1 MGALFVGFLLAYSI
15 TEAGATTHIRDI
27 KHAGTF
33 ESAVFCK
40 ILFKNLIVGVLISVF
55 GYFTCGLFSIVI
67 LFWNGMLIGIII
79 KSNPIDSSVIPYFV
93 YHGFFEITAFLC
105 FGLIGTKGFDFFV
118 NLFKKNII
126 RFDFSKTLFLF
137 SIILLFIAAIIE
149 TLLIS
154 YG

>member
-15 TEAGATTHIRDI
+15 TETGVTTHIRDI
-27 KHAGTF
+27 KHVGTF
-33 ESAVFCK
+33 EFTIFYK

-79 KSNPIDSSVIPYFV
+79 KSNPIDSSIIPYFV

-105 FGLIGTKGFDFFV
+105 FGLIGINGFCFFV
-118 NLFKKNII
+118 NLFRKNII
-126 RFDFSKTLFLF
+126 QFDFSKTLFFF
-137 SIILLFIAAIIE
+137 SVIVLFIAAIIE